1 LEFFEVG
8 KNIVMVNPSKIGS
21 NIVCINTEEG
31 LVFVDAGILVGKA
44 REFRQEME
52 KRFKK
57 KTINLILTHAHHDH
71 FFGMKAF
78 ADIPKIA
85 SNATKKIIK
94 ERLAKEYAGD
104 GIKKALEQF
113 LEFKDYFANMTISE
127 DEILEV
133 VNQTDAVVVEVP
145 QEGFPEELTIGNDEN
160 KIIIT
165 ITGGHSLDSATVYLP
180 SEKVLITGDEFY
192 HSQVPLLAG
201 PPESHENWLKAL
213 KSWGK
218 LDVETV
224 IPGHG
229 APIEI
234 EYVVNARKFVEKTF
248 KIVKELKEKNVEVD
262 EVIKDERLKDYYG
275 KSVWI
280 NPSWW
285 KESLK
290 ALYKIL

>member
-1 LEFFEVG
+1 
-8 KNIVMVNPSKIGS
+8 MVNPSKIGS

-94 ERLAKEYAGD
+94 ERLAKEYAED

-145 QEGFPEELTIGNDEN
+145 QEGFPEKLTIGNDEN

-180 SEKVLITGDEFY
+180 SERILITGDEFY

-213 KSWGK
+213 KSWEK